1 MYRVQKDK
9 EPADFLEWMLE
20 HASMFK
26 GYGKMG
32 LKVFHEYREKIVYYA
47 NKEVHERLVRALEQ
61 TDFKEWSAEHGY
73 KTPDYDRGVVQYL
86 KNKKRRKDP
95 GIDQNSLRSIQ
106 RDHLLY
112 YSKMEKNLVMLRELY
127 AAILIP
133 QEERDSGRSIVF
145 QKQLK
150 NMPSEFHFMTD
161 DYVSKLLTVSK
172 QKECLFRLSSEYAKT
187 RDKKWSIKI
196 KSQKQRCRQ
205 VQRSDI
211 LPMIQWVAVHRYLEE
226 NEKQDGEYD
235 QQEAKEMFEQMA
247 EEALQKCDM
256 APLNPR
262 YRLDFVLLSCFG
274 DTEMSYLSEILCEYI
289 QPEEE

>member
-1 MYRVQKDK
+1 MERMP
-9 EPADFLEWMLE
+9 EILAPA
-20 HASMFK
+20 
-26 GYGKMG
+26 G
-32 LKVFHEYREKIVYYA
+32 
-47 NKEVHERLVRALEQ
+47 
-61 TDFKEWSAEHGY
+61 
-73 KTPDYDRGVVQYL
+73 
-86 KNKKRRKDP
+86 
-95 GIDQNSLRSIQ
+95 SL
-106 RDHLLY
+106 DG
-112 YSKMEKNLVMLRELY
+112 LY
-127 AAILIP
+127 A
-133 QEERDSGRSIVF
+133 SF
-145 QKQLK
+145 Q
-150 NMPSEFHFMTD
+150 MGAD
-161 DYVSKLLTVSK
+161 AVYVGTSR
-172 QKECLFRLSSEYAKT
+172 FGAREYAKT

-226 NEKQDGEYD
+226 NEKQDREYD

>member
-1 MYRVQKDK
+1 MQKDK

-61 TDFKEWSAEHGY
+61 TDFKEWSAKHGY
-73 KTPDYDRGVVQYL
+73 KTSDYDRGVVQYL

-95 GIDQNSLRSIQ
+95 GIDQTSLRSIQ